1 MERLGINAGFLLA
14 QIVNFLLIALIL
26 WALVWRPMV
35 RALEG
40 RKERIAK
47 GLEDARAAEQKLANA
62 ERDAQKLIDQRRVE
76 ANKLL
81 DEARASADT
90 QVKALLDEAHREA
103 DAIRTRARAEA
114 TEERDAMLQSVR
126 AQVGEIA
133 LAAAER
139 VIGQSLDPKKAQSIV
154 ADFIAQAPEGIANLG
169 REVEVT
175 SALPLTD
182 AEKAHVKKQTGA
194 TELVYKVDPAIL
206 GGLILRSGERVVDGS
221 VRSRLG
227 SLGSTMA

>member
-1 MERLGINAGFLLA
+1 LERLGINAGFLLA

-26 WALVWRPMV
+26 WVLVWRPMV
-35 RALEG
+35 RALEA

-62 ERDAQKLIDQRRVE
+62 ERDAQKLIDQRRLE

-81 DEARASADT
+81 EEGRANVDT
-90 QVKALLDEAHREA
+90 QVKALLDEARHEA
-103 DAIRTRARAEA
+103 EAIRSRARAEA

-133 LAAAER
+133 IAAAER

-154 ADFIAQAPEGIANLG
+154 ADFIGQVPDGVANLG
-169 REVEVT
+169 GEIEVT

-182 AEKAHVKKQTGA
+182 AEKAKIHKQTGA
-194 TELVYKVDPAIL
+194 TDIVFRVDPTIL

-227 SLGSTMA
+227 SLASTMA

>member
-1 MERLGINAGFLLA
+1 MERLGINSGFLLA

-26 WALVWRPMV
+26 WLLVWKPMV
-35 RALEG
+35 RALEA

-47 GLEDARAAEQKLANA
+47 GLEDARQAEQKLASA
-62 ERDAQKLIDQRRVE
+62 ERDAQKLIEQRRVE

-81 DEARASADT
+81 EEGRANVDT
-90 QVKALLDEAHREA
+90 QIKALLDEARHEA
-103 DAIRTRARAEA
+103 EAIRARARAEA

-139 VIGQSLDPKKAQSIV
+139 VIGQSLDTSKAQGII
-154 ADFIAQAPEGIANLG
+154 ADFIAQAPEGAANLG

-175 SALPLTD
+175 SALPLND
-182 AEKAHVKKQTGA
+182 AEKAQIKKHTGA
-194 TELVYKVDPAIL
+194 TEIVFKVDPAIL

-221 VRSRLG
+221 VRSRLN
-227 SLGSTMA
+227 SLAATMA